1 MNSHMDL
8 QFAPLVDEVTLIALA
23 GLSLVILAFS
33 AFAKLNSVG
42 YRFLIL
48 AGLFFLLVNPT
59 FVTENRQYLKDTV
72 LVITDQTD
80 SQKYGN
86 RLDQTNEAFAQ
97 IQKEIASYPNL
108 ELKTATAKT
117 PLSLEAGAPGGS
129 RLFEERFRLLQS
141 LSPNE
146 IAATIFITDG
156 QVHDVPDQSNAG
168 PIHVLVSG
176 DENEKDR
183 VLLIENAPA
192 YGIVNKEVTLKIK
205 VLDQGVTANSTL
217 VATIKT
223 DDKQIRRVAVR
234 TGQVTEIPVF
244 ISHGGDNFVEISL
257 PKLEGELSEKN
268 NKAFLSINGIRDRLK
283 VLLVSGE
290 PHMGERGWRNILK
303 SDPAVDL
310 VHFTILRPPE
320 KQDGTPINEL
330 SLIPFPI
337 TELFERKLDEFDL
350 IIFDRYRRRGVLA
363 PNYLKNIVEYVENGG
378 ALLEAAGPAF
388 ATPLSLYRTP
398 LSEVLPGRPTG
409 LVYQEGYVPALN
421 TNGTR
426 HPVTS
431 SLGSQTERE
440 KWGRWFRMIEA
451 DVSGGDILMTGP
463 SDQPLLVLERHG
475 EGRVAQLLSDHAWLW
490 GHGFEGGGPQGE
502 LLKRVSHWLMQEQE
516 LEEEQLTAQA
526 RGNTLEIE
534 RRSLEAGEKIA
545 TVQDPDGAVHTI
557 TLEYTGNGLNKGQ
570 FEITSQG
577 LYLLRS
583 GGLTTRVA
591 VGRLNPLES
600 RDIRSTKEVL
610 SPIVKKSGGGI
621 YRIAEKGIPSFRR
634 TSPEN
639 SQSGSNWM
647 GLRNNG
653 NYEVVGYNR
662 TSLTPPLMALLVLSL
677 LLGLAWWRE
686 SK

>member
-205 VLDQGVTANSTL
+205 VLDQGVTANSAL

>member
-8 QFAPLVDEVTLIALA
+8 QFAPLVDDVTLIALA
-23 GLSLVILAFS
+23 GLSLFILAFS
-33 AFAKLNSVG
+33 AFAKLKSVG
-42 YRFLIL
+42 FRFLL
-48 AGLFFLLVNPT
+48 FAGLFFLLANPT
-59 FVTENRQYLKDTV
+59 FVTENRQYLNDTV

-86 RLDQTNEAFAQ
+86 RLDQTRDAFTQ
-97 IQKEIASYPNL
+97 LQKEISSYPNL
-108 ELKTATAKT
+108 DIKTATVTT
-117 PLSLEAGAPGGS
+117 PLALEAGAPGGS
-129 RLFEERFRLLQS
+129 RLFEERFRHLQS

-156 QVHDVPDQSNAG
+156 QVHDIPDQSTAG
-168 PIHVLVSG
+168 PIHVLLSG
-176 DENEKDR
+176 NENEKDR

-192 YGIVNKEVTLKIK
+192 YGIVNKEVTLKIR
-205 VLDQGVTANSTL
+205 VLDQGVSETSTL
-217 VATIKT
+217 VATVKT
-223 DDKQIRRVAVR
+223 DDRQVRRIAVR
-234 TGQVTEIPVF
+234 TGQITEIPVF

-409 LVYQEGYVPALN
+409 LVYQEGYIPALN

-431 SLGSQTERE
+431 SLGSEAERE

-463 SDQPLLVLERHG
+463 SDHPLLVLERHG

-490 GHGFEGGGPQGE
+490 GNGFEGGGPQGE

-516 LEEEQLTAQA
+516 LEEEQLTAHV
-526 RGNTLEIE
+526 RGNSLEIE

-545 TVQDPDGAVHTI
+545 TVQDPDGNVSTI
-557 TLEYTGNGLNKGQ
+557 TLEYADKGLNKGQ
-570 FEITSQG
+570 YEITSQG

-600 RDIRSTKEVL
+600 RDIRSTKENL
-610 SPIVKKSGGGI
+610 LPIVKESGGGI

-634 TSPEN
+634 TSPGN

-647 GLRNNG
+647 GLRSNG

-662 TSLTPPLMALLVLSL
+662 TSLTPPLIALILLSL
-677 LLGLAWWRE
+677 LLCLAWWRE

>member
-8 QFAPLVDEVTLIALA
+8 QFAPLVDDTTLIALA

-176 DENEKDR
+176 DDNEKDR

-205 VLDQGVTANSTL
+205 VLDHGVSENSTL

-545 TVQDPDGAVHTI
+545 TVQDPDGTVHTI
-557 TLEYTGNGLNKGQ
+557 TLEYIGAGLNKGQ

-610 SPIVKKSGGGI
+610 SPIAEKSGGGI

-662 TSLTPPLMALLVLSL
+662 TSLTPPLIALLVLSL